1 MPFVARWVDM
11 IADEVVLTTGKKES
25 AVFAPDFKPPTPPP
39 PMSSSPNNPVG
50 ALITGGAQSP
60 SSAVGIERAAGSI
73 IGGALGSFLPGP
85 GNAIGAA
92 IGGAVAPAVVD
103 LVGDVAKSIG
113 SFFGGLF

>member
-25 AVFAPDFKPPTPPP
+25 TVFAPDFKPPPPPP

-50 ALITGGAQSP
+50 ALITGGVQAP
-60 SSAVGIERAAGSI
+60 SSVVGIERAAGSI
-73 IGGALGSFLPGP
+73 IGGALGSFIPGP

-103 LVGDVAKSIG
+103 VVGSVANSIG
-113 SFFGGLF
+113 SFIGSIF